1 MISNK
6 EISTIVENA
15 VRDVLPKARIS
26 KIDIKDDMDSTDEQP
41 SLAIVVVFANGQT
54 VQISGR
60 DFLSLHEAIQRKL
73 LEVGEDRYPFL
84 RYAGEREFKKAVS
97 Q

>member
-1 MISNK
+1 
-6 EISTIVENA
+6 
-15 VRDVLPKARIS
+15 
-26 KIDIKDDMDSTDEQP
+26 
-41 SLAIVVVFANGQT
+41 

-84 RYAGEREFKKAVS
+84 RYTGEREFKKAVS